1 MTVVVT
7 ADITDVTGL
16 PDSRA
21 WRAWSPVYRK
31 GSLNEVVNIR
41 PQPVSVVAGHFRGEF
56 EPGVLVI
63 ENPEKERWTVTVPET
78 DIDLWTLIASAVAF
92 PPDTSQVAVASAVT
106 AFLDNNPIESV
117 TTNNISDAGPVG
129 KTAIQATT
137 QAQLRAAA
145 GAPGLTA
152 TKNVFTGQQEINGG
166 FTNSF
171 KTAVWIAPPTELN
184 PTNLTQGL
192 YVQHRIEGDLGAK
205 VHDGAAS
212 ELRFRNVSNPG
223 TGSAAHECSLVVTG
237 GANTIGYTAAVLAN
251 FHTSGTPTGT
261 SDRVS
266 MFHAQ
271 QIPPLA
277 PGFTIGSAISLKLEQ
292 QIVGTENW
300 TIYAP
305 DGNNVLGPLWAK
317 NSTTPAVTARAHSGM
332 AAGTDVVLIQNAAG
346 TGLIRFTNS
355 GTGGIGSPI
364 GNTGWWVNNN
374 ISSDTVVPVRL
385 RAHSTQTANMFE
397 VQESG
402 GTAHIALSAATA
414 SLRSHLILGS
424 TGSAGSEMRLYN
436 TADQTTNYERSR
448 LYWSGNTFN
457 IGTEGGGT
465 GSARALI
472 LNGANSTLTLGSNG
486 IVLARGST
494 SVATIVGSS
503 ATLTASSASQSMM
516 AVTPTVNQS
525 GTASYVALLVNAT
538 ETSTGSGSKSLI
550 DAQVGGSSKFKADNA
565 GRVTLNN
572 GPMVIPGT
580 GTPEGVVTAPVGSLF
595 LRSDG
600 GAGTS
605 HYVKESG
612 SGNTGWVA
620 K

>member
-1 MTVVVT
+1 MYREGPNGEIITVTEQPVK
-7 ADITDVTGL
+7 VTGGIL
-16 PDSRA
+16 TA
-21 WRAWSPVYRK
+21 E
-31 GSLNEVVNIR
+31 L
-41 PQPVSVVAGHFRGEF
+41 
-56 EPGVLVI
+56 EPGVAVI
-63 ENPEKERWTVTVPET
+63 QNPDGERWTVTVPDE
-78 DIDLWTLIASAVAF
+78 DASLWEVIAAAVAF
-92 PPDTSQVAVASAVT
+92 PPQTSQQAVASAIT

-117 TTNNISDAGPVG
+117 TTNNISDAGAVG
-129 KTAIQATT
+129 KTAVQAQT
-137 QAQLRAAA
+137 QSQLRAAA

-152 TKNVFTGQQEINGG
+152 AKNVYTGQQEINGG

-171 KTAVWIAPPTELN
+171 KTALWIAPPTELN

-237 GANTIGYTAAVLAN
+237 GVNDIGYTAAVLAN
-251 FHTSGTPTGT
+251 FHTAGTPTGN
-261 SDRVS
+261 SSRVS

-277 PGFTIGSAISLKLEQ
+277 AGFTIDAAISLKLEQ

-385 RAHSTQTANMFE
+385 RAHTSQTANMFE

-402 GTAHIALSAATA
+402 GTAHVALSAATA
-414 SLRSHLILGS
+414 SLRSHLNLGS
-424 TGSAGSEMRLYN
+424 TGSAASEVRLYN
-436 TADQTTNYERSR
+436 TADQTTNYERAR
-448 LYWSGNTFN
+448 FYWSGNTFN
-457 IGTEGGGT
+457 IATEGAGT

-472 LNGANSTLTLGSNG
+472 FNGANSTLTLGSNG
-486 IVLARGST
+486 IALARGST

-538 ETSTGSGSKSLI
+538 ETSTGSGSKTLI
-550 DAQVGGSSKFKADNA
+550 DAQVGSASKFKADNA

-572 GPMVIPGT
+572 GPQIIPGT
-580 GTPEGVVTAPVGSLF
+580 GTPEGAVTAPVGSLF